1 MKTNNTIFFFLFL
14 FVQAGYSQ
22 NVRSE
27 ISGKISVNDGF
38 AAAVKVVNLAT
49 AKEVVSDSSGYFSV
63 LVTKGDVLNFSAFN
77 LDTVELKIIDK
88 HFDDNLIAIIMKQKT
103 NQLKEVVI
111 NHYAQI
117 NEKTLGIVPDNQ
129 KKYTQAERKLQTA
142 GDFKP
147 IMLLGLIGGS
157 MPLDPLINKING
169 RTKRLKK
176 ELVVEGKITSVVK
189 LQRYFD
195 ENYYIENLKIPIQYV
210 DGFKI
215 YIIENDKFA
224 SQLKNNNVPMMTFL
238 IIDLANKYKE
248 IIACEKE

>member
-1 MKTNNTIFFFLFL
+1 
-14 FVQAGYSQ
+14 
-22 NVRSE
+22 VRSE
-27 ISGKISVNDGF
+27 ISGKISVNNGF
-38 AAAVKVVNLAT
+38 VAAVKIINLAT
-49 AKEVVSDSSGYFSV
+49 SKEVVSNSSGYFSV
-63 LVTKGDVLNFSAFN
+63 LVSKGDVLVFSAFN
-77 LDTVELKIIDK
+77 LETVELKIIDK
-88 HFDDNLIAIIMKQKT
+88 HFKDNFVAIIMNQKN
-103 NQLKEVVI
+103 NQLEEVVI
-111 NHYAQI
+111 NQYAQL

-147 IMLLGLIGGS
+147 IMLLGLLGGS

-248 IIACEKE
+248 IIACENE